1 MTTSFLQRCTAA
13 QGDWL
18 DALRLLR
25 EVLGENCADRWLN
38 RVHYEP
44 KKLLRV
50 LREVR
55 AELREGKQIRNKEA
69 YANDLWRRFL

>member
-1 MTTSFLQRCTAA
+1 MTTPFLQRCTAA

-18 DALRLLR
+18 DALSLLR
-25 EVLGENCADRWLN
+25 EVLGENCAERWLA

-44 KKLLRV
+44 LKLLRV

-69 YANDLWRRFL
+69 YANDLWHRFL